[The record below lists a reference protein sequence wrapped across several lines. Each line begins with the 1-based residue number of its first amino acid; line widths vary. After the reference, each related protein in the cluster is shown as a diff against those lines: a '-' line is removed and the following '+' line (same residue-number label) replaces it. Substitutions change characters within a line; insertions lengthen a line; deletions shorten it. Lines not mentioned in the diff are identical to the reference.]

1 MAIKQ
6 GTTIDKDEVDQFSS
20 LADEWWNPKGKFK
33 PLHKFNPIRL
43 AYIRDFLCMHF
54 DRDPRSAL
62 PLNGLNI
69 LDVGCGGGLIAEPL
83 ARLGASVSG
92 IDASSQNIEIAA
104 AHAERSG
111 VNIDYRAITPE
122 ELARS
127 GQKFDVVVALE
138 VVEHVRDIN
147 LFLEACSMMTGS
159 EGTIILATLNRTPKS
174 FLLGIVGAEYIMRW
188 LPRGTHDWHKFIRP
202 SEIARVLR
210 RNNIEVNDIAGLTFN
225 PITHLWRL
233 SEDVSV
239 NYIMAGVR

>member
-6 GTTIDKDEVDQFSS
+6 GTTIDKDEVNQFSS
-20 LADEWWNPKGKFK
+20 LADEWWNPRGKFK

-83 ARLGASVSG
+83 ARLGASVLG
-92 IDASSQNIEIAA
+92 IDASPQNIETAT
-104 AHAERSG
+104 AHAQRSG
-111 VNIDYRAITPE
+111 VNIEYRATTPE
-122 ELARS
+122 EFAGF
-127 GQKFDVVVALE
+127 GQTFDVVVALE
-138 VVEHVRDIN
+138 VVEHVHDVN
-147 LFLEACSMMTGS
+147 LFLEACSIMTDR

-174 FLLGIVGAEYIMRW
+174 FLIGIVGAEYIMRW
-188 LPRGTHDWHKFIRP
+188 LPRGTHDWNKFKRP

-210 RNNIEVNDIAGLTFN
+210 RNDIKVKDLAGLTFN
-225 PITHLWRL
+225 PITRLWRL

-239 NYIMAGVR
+239 NYILAGVR